1 MVKLHLFIRSFLLG
15 GLLIIG
21 CLMPAFSQS
30 ECVFSLQRA
39 ERLYQQGNLEE
50 IPGLL
55 INCIEKGFTRDER
68 LTAYKLLIQSYLYD
82 DQLELADQ
90 TMLEFLNQYPEYEL
104 TPVDQAEFE
113 QLFHSYETKASWSV
127 SITGGV
133 VFSFP
138 YTFEPFGPY
147 STEVS
152 SWDYSSGPGFRV
164 GAGLMKY
171 LAPGFNL
178 NAEIQYFRHEYNFT
192 LTQEYWSDFSE
203 THYTETSSSIAIPV
217 SVTYDFNTG
226 RLKPYLRA
234 GLMANYM
241 FKSALDP
248 LRIYKNG
255 EFEDVTG
262 SDLSMIE
269 YRNPLSL
276 YVITGTGLK
285 YKIPYAGQLV
295 LDIRFDIGL
304 TRFASDEER
313 FTPQELIFRYYDQDH
328 DSRFNFLS
336 VSLGWIYPLYKS
348 TKQPSSY

>member
-1 MVKLHLFIRSFLLG
+1 MVKLSLFIRSFLFG
-15 GLLIIG
+15 GLLLIG
-21 CLMPAFSQS
+21 CLLPAFSQS

-50 IPGLL
+50 IPELL

-82 DQLELADQ
+82 DQLDLADQ
-90 TMLEFLNQYPEYEL
+90 TMLEFLGHYPEYEL
-104 TPVDQAEFE
+104 TPADQAEFE
-113 QLFHSYETKASWSV
+113 QLFHSYKTKASWSV
-127 SITGGV
+127 FISGGG

-138 YTFEPFGPY
+138 YTIEPFGPY
-147 STEVS
+147 STETS

-178 NAEIQYFRHEYNFT
+178 NAEIHFLRYEYNFT

-203 THYTETSSSIAIPV
+203 TQFKETSSNIAIPL

-226 RLKPYLRA
+226 KLNPYIRA
-234 GLMANYM
+234 GIMTSFM
-241 FKSALDP
+241 FQSALDP
-248 LRIYKNG
+248 VRIYKNG
-255 EFEDVTG
+255 EFEDVSG
-262 SDLSMIE
+262 SDISMIE
-269 YRNPLSL
+269 YRNSFNL
-276 YVITGTGLK
+276 YAITGTGLK
-285 YKIPYAGQLV
+285 YKIPYAGQIV

-304 TRFASDEER
+304 TRFANDEER
-313 FTPQELIFRYYDQDH
+313 FTSQELIFRYYDQDH
-328 DSRFNFLS
+328 NARLNFLS

>member
-1 MVKLHLFIRSFLLG
+1 MIKLNLFIRSFLLG

-21 CLMPAFSQS
+21 HLAPAFSQS

-55 INCIEKGFTRDER
+55 INCIEKGFNRDER

-90 TMLEFLNQYPEYEL
+90 IMLEFLGHYPEYEL
-104 TPVDQAEFE
+104 TPADQAEFE

-127 SITGGV
+127 SISGGG

-147 STEVS
+147 STETS
-152 SWDYSSGPGFRV
+152 TWDYANGPGFAV

-178 NAEIQYFRHEYNFT
+178 NAEIQFFRYEYNFT

-203 THYTETSSSIAIPV
+203 TYFKETSSNIAMPI
-217 SVTYDFNTG
+217 SVTYDFKTG
-226 RLKPYLRA
+226 KLNPYLRA
-234 GLMANYM
+234 GIMTSYM
-241 FKSALDP
+241 IKSALDP
-248 LRIYKNG
+248 VRIYKNG
-255 EFEDVTG
+255 EFEDASG
-262 SDLSMIE
+262 SDISMID
-269 YRNPLSL
+269 YRNPFNL
-276 YVITGTGLK
+276 YAITGTGLK
-285 YKIPYAGQLV
+285 YKIPYAGQIV
-295 LDIRFDIGL
+295 LDIRFDFGL
-304 TRFASDEER
+304 TRFAKDEER
-313 FTPQELIFRYYDQDH
+313 FTSQELIFRYYDQDH
-328 DSRFNFLS
+328 NTRFNFLS
-336 VSLGWIYPLYKS
+336 VSVGWIYPLYRS

>member
-1 MVKLHLFIRSFLLG
+1 MLILKLFIRTFLLA

-21 CLMPAFSQS
+21 CLIPVFSQS
-30 ECVFSLQRA
+30 ECVFYLQRA

-55 INCIEKGFTRDER
+55 NVCIEKGFTRDER
-68 LTAYKLLIQSYLYD
+68 LTAYKLLIQSYLYN

-90 TMLEFLNQYPEYEL
+90 TMLEFLGHYPEYEL
-104 TPVDQAEFE
+104 TPADQAEFE
-113 QLFHSYETKASWSV
+113 QLFHSYETKALWSV
-127 SITGGV
+127 FISGGG

-147 STEVS
+147 STETS
-152 SWDYSSGPGFRV
+152 SWDYSNGPGFAV

-178 NAEIQYFRHEYNFT
+178 NAEIQYFRHEYNFS
-192 LTQEYWSDFSE
+192 LTQKYWSDFSE
-203 THYTETSSSIAIPV
+203 TRYKETSSNIAIPL
-217 SVTYDFNTG
+217 SVTYDLNTG
-226 RLKPYLRA
+226 KLNPYFRA
-234 GLMANYM
+234 GIMTSFM

-248 LRIYKNG
+248 VRIYKNG
-255 EFEDVTG
+255 EFEDASG
-262 SDLSMIE
+262 SDISMVE
-269 YRNPLSL
+269 YRNLLNL

-285 YKIPYAGQLV
+285 YKIPYAGQIV

-304 TRFASDEER
+304 TRFAKPDER
-313 FTPQELIFRYYDQDH
+313 FTSQELIFRYYDQDH
-328 DSRFNFLS
+328 NTRFNFLS
-336 VSLGWIYPLYKS
+336 VSVGWIYPLYKS

>member
-1 MVKLHLFIRSFLLG
+1 MIKLNLFIRSLLLG

-21 CLMPAFSQS
+21 FLMPVYSQS

-55 INCIEKGFTRDER
+55 NNCIEKGFTRDER
-68 LTAYKLLIQSYLYD
+68 LTAYKLLIQSYLYN

-90 TMLEFLNQYPEYEL
+90 TMLEFLGHYPEYEL
-104 TPVDQAEFE
+104 TPADQAEFE
-113 QLFHSYETKASWSV
+113 QLFHSYETKATWSV
-127 SITGGV
+127 SISGGG

-138 YTFEPFGPY
+138 YTFEPFGPFPAE
-147 STEVS
+147 TS

-164 GAGLMKY
+164 GAGFLKY

-178 NAEIQYFRHEYNFT
+178 NFEVQYFRYEYDFA

-203 THYTETSSSIAIPV
+203 TRYKETSSNIAIPI
-217 SVTYDFNTG
+217 SATYDFNTG
-226 RLKPYLRA
+226 NLNPYIRA
-234 GLMANYM
+234 GIMASYM

-248 LRIYKNG
+248 VRIYKNG
-255 EFEDVTG
+255 EFEDVSG
-262 SDLSMIE
+262 SDISMIE
-269 YRNPLSL
+269 YRNTFNL
-276 YVITGTGLK
+276 YAITGAGLK
-285 YKIPYAGQLV
+285 YKIPYAGQIV

-304 TRFASDEER
+304 TRFVNDEER
-313 FTPQELIFRYYDQDH
+313 FTSQESIFRYYNQDH
-328 DSRFNFLS
+328 DARLNFLS